1 MTLKQIKQKI
11 LIRELEKMLG
21 LRDPFYITAAK
32 KLLARSDEKVRKAPT
47 EEELEAARM
56 RLFEELSSEDVKLML
71 LSWGSF

>member
-1 MTLKQIKQKI
+1 MKQIKKKI

-21 LRDPFYITAAK
+21 LRDPFYVTAAK

-56 RLFEELSSEDVKLML
+56 RLFEEFSSEDVKLML